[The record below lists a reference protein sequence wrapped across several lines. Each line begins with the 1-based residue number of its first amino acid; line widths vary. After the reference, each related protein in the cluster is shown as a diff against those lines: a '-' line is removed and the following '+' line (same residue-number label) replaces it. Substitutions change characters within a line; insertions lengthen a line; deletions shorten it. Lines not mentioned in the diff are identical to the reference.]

1 MKRILNLAGN
11 RVFQGAVLPILLL
24 VLWELASR
32 QGVAYAYAFVPL
44 GQIWQGL
51 LELLQTG
58 ELVTNLTATLRTM
71 LVGLLI
77 GGTLGLAVGG
87 MMGIF
92 RIVDLLIGPLYH
104 TIRQV
109 PLLGLIPLIGLWFGN
124 GDFSKVL
131 IVSMAAFYPM
141 VLNTYEG
148 VRNVE
153 KRYIEVATV
162 LRFSRWQLFRRVLFP
177 GALPSIWTGL
187 MHALA
192 FAWIST
198 VGSELLFA
206 AGPGLG
212 GMMQNAQSISRM
224 DIVVIGVAS
233 IGVTGLLLNAG
244 FSRLRRYSLRW
255 RETG

>member
-1 MKRILNLAGN
+1 L
-11 RVFQGAVLPILLL
+11 QGAVLPLLLL
-24 VLWELASR
+24 VLWEFASR
-32 QGVAYAYAFVPL
+32 HGTAYAYAFVPVEQL
-44 GQIWQGL
+44 LRGL

-58 ELVTNLTATLRTM
+58 ELLINLSATLRTM
-71 LVGLLI
+71 LIGLGI
-77 GGTLGLAVGG
+77 GSALGLAVGG
-87 MMGIF
+87 LMGVS
-92 RIVDLLIGPLYH
+92 RTVDLVVGPLYH

-124 GDFSKVL
+124 GDFSKIL
-131 IVSMAAFYPM
+131 IVTMAAFYPM

-153 KRYIEVATV
+153 KRYVEVAKV
-162 LRFSRWQLFRRVLFP
+162 LKFSRWQLFWRVLFP
-177 GALPSIWTGL
+177 GALPSIWTGM

-233 IGVTGLLLNAG
+233 IGLTGLLLNAG
-244 FSRLRRYSLRW
+244 FSRLRKYSLRW
-255 RETG
+255 RESR